1 MNQPIVL
8 DGKALAA
15 RMESDLAVRVKKV
28 IEKTGRVPILA
39 TILVGDNPSSVTYVR
54 MKGNACKRVGID
66 SLKVELPEDCTT
78 EDLLGKIETLN
89 EDENVSGILLQHPVP
104 KQIDEQRCFNAISME
119 KDADGVNTS
128 SFGAMTMKLDAFVSA
143 TPLSIMKIL
152 SHYGIALE
160 GREVVVVGRS
170 PILGKPVSMLL
181 LNANATVTICH
192 SKTQNL
198 PEILKRADIIVAAI
212 GKPKFIQADWVK
224 EGVVLIDAGYNAGN
238 VGDIDLENAMLKAS
252 AYTPVPGGVGP
263 VTIAMLMEQT
273 ICAAERKASM

>member
-1 MNQPIVL
+1 MNKPMVL

-15 RMESDLAVRVKKV
+15 LLESELAVRAKKV
-28 IEKTGRVPILA
+28 IEKTGRVPVLA

-54 MKGNACKRVGID
+54 MKGNACKRVGIG

-78 EDLLGKIETLN
+78 EDLLRKIEALN
-89 EDENVSGILLQHPVP
+89 ADVNVSGILLQHPVP

-128 SFGAMTMKLDAFVSA
+128 SFGAMTMKLDAFASA

-152 SHYGIALE
+152 NHYGIELE
-160 GREVVVVGRS
+160 GKEVVVAGRS

-192 SKTQNL
+192 SRTRNL

-263 VTIAMLMEQT
+263 VTIVMLMEQT
-273 ICAAERKASM
+273 IRAAERKAGM